1 MENELV
7 YKKNKNTRRLKAVWS
22 IEMADDLNGFYGIY
36 DSPLTRKLL
45 KAGLKIKTR
54 AR

>member
-7 YKKNKNTRRLKAVWS
+7 YKKNTRRLKAVWS
-22 IEMADDLNGFYGIY
+22 IEMADDISGFYGIIH